1 LEEFIA
7 VGNFRLKGAEKDKEL
22 LKIQV
27 LRDWSFAEKAK
38 P

>member
-1 LEEFIA
+1 VAFIA
-7 VGNFRLKGAEKDKEL
+7 VGNLRLKSTEKDKEL

-27 LRDWSFAEKAK
+27 LRDWSFAEKAE